1 MYDRCLS
8 RARGVA
14 LSKARG
20 FSLPEAMAVLAI
32 VALAAMVSVGSFRSL
47 LAPLRR
53 ADEQLQALLI
63 QTRARAMVT
72 TTPHRVRAATTGALV
87 VEHALTCGSESWA
100 NDSRLGLVLPEGVT
114 LTEDA
119 WEVCFDS
126 RGMASVN
133 LILTLHHPRDGERAI
148 EVLRG
153 GTLRRQG

>member
-14 LSKARG
+14 LSSASG
-20 FSLPEAMAVLAI
+20 FSLPEAMAVLVI
-32 VALAAMVSVGSFRSL
+32 IALAATVTVGSFRSM

-53 ADEQLQALLI
+53 ADEQLEALLV

-87 VEHALTCGSESWA
+87 VEHALTCSSESWNA
-100 NDSRLGLVLPEGVT
+100 DPRLGLVLPDGVT
-114 LTEDA
+114 LTEDS
-119 WEVCFDS
+119 WNICFDT

-133 LILTLHHPRDGERAI
+133 MVLTLHHPRDGERDI

-153 GTLRRQG
+153 GTLRRLG